1 MWCQLWH
8 LPYEGRDVYYA
19 YTKRRDATKKK
30 QWPENFNDKSFSTST
45 THTSFQI
52 IIMSWSLGFLQSSKV
67 KAQEQDGHGTKHIS
81 WGGSYL
87 EFLSSAHAQTFE
99 AAI

>member
-1 MWCQLWH
+1 MKGEMFTMHTQREEM
-8 LPYEGRDVYYA
+8 PQ
-19 YTKRRDATKKK
+19 KKK
-30 QWPENFNDKSFSTST
+30 KWLENFNDKSLSTSS

-52 IIMSWSLGFLQSSKV
+52 IIISWSLGFLQSSKV
-67 KAQEQDGHGTKHIS
+67 KAQEQDGHSTKHIS
-81 WGGSYL
+81 WEGSYL